1 MGQRNSRIQTIA
13 AIGALLSLQAAAAEP
28 LVPPQASAA
37 RFFET
42 TPKTRSNAACGGGA
56 CDSAPSLPRL
66 ELRKRSSFDA
76 LLLEPRADDPQGQ
89 TTRPRLSIGMRSYAL
104 ESALDSVG
112 LAARHCLAPVVRMNA
127 RMSTSFSL
135 SGTLWVSMR
144 CSFD

>member
-1 MGQRNSRIQTIA
+1 MGQRNGRVQAVA
-13 AIGALLSLQAAAAEP
+13 AIGALLSLQAAVAEP
-28 LVPPQASAA
+28 LVPLQASAA

-42 TPKTRSNAACGGGA
+42 TLKTRSTAACGGAA

-76 LLLEPRADDPQGQ
+76 VVVEPRADDLQGQ
-89 TTRPRLSIGMRSYAL
+89 ARRPRLSIGMRSYAL

-127 RMSTSFSL
+127 RMSTSFNL